1 MFFSCLDVEI
11 CPAKTAFSSVG
22 QIFNEVGNLAEPI
35 LVLQYPERNKGRTI
49 PLAATGDRETLVAFK
64 KATLSEARMDT
75 LRSKDDE
82 VLRIQAESEM
92 RRLEAL
98 LDELIPDAEQELP
111 NDVR

>member
-1 MFFSCLDVEI
+1 M
-11 CPAKTAFSSVG
+11 
-22 QIFNEVGNLAEPI
+22 AEPI